1 MSLEFLIPVNHKINP
16 QNELLFD
23 NIYQYPFEV
32 ATVGGKGV
40 RVENPDSRI
49 AL

>member
-1 MSLEFLIPVNHKINP
+1 MSLEFLIPVHHKINR

-32 ATVGGKGV
+32 AIGGKGV